1 MSQAPA
7 PTADKHAKFTQ
18 WAKDRGVEINGVQ
31 AAQIPGRGLGL
42 LTTRP
47 LKEGQRILFVPEK
60 AMFKPDF
67 AMLKREQLGQASP
80 QAQLAVSSMLAFRPS
95 GDKTLP
101 TWSVTWPTQGDFGQ
115 GMPMRWSQ
123 AMQDRLPPSVQQP
136 LDRQLADYAKDWIT
150 SRATCDKYGFL
161 ESDFRYHWMIVN
173 SRSFHWKPPR
183 GQAGM
188 MVMCPFIDYLNHG
201 PTGTTCRVTQYPTGY
216 EVVADRD
223 YGKCLSLHTF
233 KP

>member
-1 MSQAPA
+1 MSQAP
-7 PTADKHAKFTQ
+7 TNNTDKHERFTQ

-42 LTTRP
+42 LTTRA
-47 LKEGQRILFVPEK
+47 LKEGHRILFVPEK

-67 AMLKREQLGQASP
+67 AMLKREQLDHASP
-80 QAQLAVSSMLAFRPS
+80 QAQLALSSMLAFKQS
-95 GDKTLP
+95 EGNILP
-101 TWSVTWPTQGDFGQ
+101 TWSQTWPTQADFEQ
-115 GMPMRWSQ
+115 SLPMCWPQ
-123 AMQDRLPPSVQQP
+123 EMQKQLPPSVQQP
-136 LDRQLADYAKDWIT
+136 LDRQLADYSKDWVT
-150 SRATCDKYGFL
+150 SQAICDKYGFSENEFL
-161 ESDFRYHWMIVN
+161 YHWMIVN

-183 GQAGM
+183 GKAGM

-201 PTGTTCRVTQYPTGY
+201 PAGTTCRVTQYSTGY

-223 YGKCLSLHTF
+223 YCKCLSLHTF